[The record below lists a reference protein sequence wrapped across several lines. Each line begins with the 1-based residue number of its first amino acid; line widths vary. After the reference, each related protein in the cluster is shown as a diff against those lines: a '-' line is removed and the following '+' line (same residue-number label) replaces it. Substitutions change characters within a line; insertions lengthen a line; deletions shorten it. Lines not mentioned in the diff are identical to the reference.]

1 MLIFVT
7 PSHGP
12 ISIWNRLLPMFVVIN
27 TFDPERRT
35 IFWFIRLKRAGL
47 LCLWKEENSNN
58 SELCTHAMD
67 EHTLQMNASRIL
79 GIRVRTRA
87 ICLLWMN
94 VRIRLNVWFKNW
106 FYNLPMCFKRANI
119 LFVCA
124 NLLMVWVYSA
134 YTHRCHNLATKKFI
148 LSNRFDCHTLQNQWE
163 WKHTMN
169 RRLLHKQSST
179 QTNRRRKKKL

>member
-12 ISIWNRLLPMFVVIN
+12 ISIRNRLLPMFVVIN
-27 TFDPERRT
+27 TFDPERRI

-47 LCLWKEENSNN
+47 LCSWKEENSNN

-67 EHTLQMNASRIL
+67 EHTLQMNASKIL

-94 VRIRLNVWFKNW
+94 VRIVRIRLNVWFKNW
-106 FYNLPMCFKRANI
+106 FYNLPMCFKRANM
-119 LFVCA
+119 LFARA
-124 NLLMVWVYSA
+124 NIVMVWVYSV
-134 YTHRCHNLATKKFI
+134 YSPVPQSGNKEVYF
-148 LSNRFDCHTLQNQWE
+148 
-163 WKHTMN
+163 
-169 RRLLHKQSST
+169 KQSIRLSHLT
-179 QTNRRRKKKL
+179 KPMGMKAHDESSFIT

>member
-12 ISIWNRLLPMFVVIN
+12 ISIRNRLLPMFVVIN
-27 TFDPERRT
+27 TFDPERRI

-67 EHTLQMNASRIL
+67 EHTHFRWTHQKYSVFECAH
-79 GIRVRTRA
+79 A

-106 FYNLPMCFKRANI
+106 FYNLPMCFKRANM
-119 LFVCA
+119 LFARA
-124 NLLMVWVYSA
+124 NIVMVWVYSV
-134 YTHRCHNLATKKFI
+134 YSPVPQSGNKEVYF
-148 LSNRFDCHTLQNQWE
+148 
-163 WKHTMN
+163 
-169 RRLLHKQSST
+169 KQSIRLSHLT
-179 QTNRRRKKKL
+179 KPMGMKAHDESSFIT